1 MLNWQIF
8 NIGTF
13 LPIYLLPIFI
23 KLIISVFY
31 ECKLLFLH
39 TQLILSLNNEVS
51 SLIHITYTLDHSY
64 TPASNTY
71 DLHSSLTVRGEYS
84 IYKLAAQV

>member
-1 MLNWQIF
+1 M
-8 NIGTF
+8 
-13 LPIYLLPIFI
+13 
-23 KLIISVFY
+23 VY

-39 TQLILSLNNEVS
+39 TQLILSLNNDVS
-51 SLIHITYTLDHSY
+51 SLIHITYTLDHLY

-71 DLHSSLTVRGEYS
+71 DLYSSLTVWGEYS